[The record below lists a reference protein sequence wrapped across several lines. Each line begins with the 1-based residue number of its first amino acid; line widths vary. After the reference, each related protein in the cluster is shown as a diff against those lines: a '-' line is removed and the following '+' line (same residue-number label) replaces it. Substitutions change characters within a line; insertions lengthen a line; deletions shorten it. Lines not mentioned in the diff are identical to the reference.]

1 MDLDFAY
8 RSRVNTLQLH
18 TYLYGQSRPPTSA
31 VPVGEEAVEE
41 LSLSPHSF
49 VLEFGDLKIYRIGE
63 AAMAPTSALPVG
75 ASRVISEMQPV
86 LVDPA
91 QSGSGLL
98 NSVIALLPQKDEKQ
112 LDDTAILESDVV
124 GFLVITAIDIKA
136 KQMTV
141 LSPAPISLQGRIAI
155 TGTLEWQE

>member
-1 MDLDFAY
+1 
-8 RSRVNTLQLH
+8 
-18 TYLYGQSRPPTSA
+18 
-31 VPVGEEAVEE
+31 
-41 LSLSPHSF
+41 
-49 VLEFGDLKIYRIGE
+49 
-63 AAMAPTSALPVG
+63 MAPTSALPVG

-98 NSVIALLPQKDEKQ
+98 NSVLALLPQRDEKQ
-112 LDDTAILESDVV
+112 VDDAAIVESDVV
-124 GFLVITAIDIKA
+124 GFLVMYVFLIPLRQACDNEPFHSTAIDIKA